1 MKQFKMLLLVLAA
14 CFALSSCTKDGDTL
28 AITENACD
36 MNDTTQI
43 KDYFVGVWEM
53 DYTLEAGYPFCVPL
67 NTVEG
72 VFNFNE
78 ATAVQLGTV
87 CMVAFGIKDGS
98 RTLIVSVIKKTND
111 AAATFAV
118 NFGGNYG
125 LINNFIAPFEDC
137 GEGFTVQGD
146 CGLLTIKRVR

>member
-1 MKQFKMLLLVLAA
+1 MKLFKAIILFFTMSVIFSCAKDEITDPIIQ
-14 CFALSSCTKDGDTL
+14 SSCSL
-28 AITENACD
+28 S
-36 MNDTTQI
+36 DTTAI
-43 KDYFVGVWEM
+43 KTYFAGQWQM

-98 RTLIVSVIKKTND
+98 RTLIVSVMKKTND

-125 LINNFIAPFEDC
+125 LINNFVTPFEDC

>member
-1 MKQFKMLLLVLAA
+1 MKLFKAIILFFTMSVIL
-14 CFALSSCTKDGDTL
+14 SCTKDE
-28 AITENACD
+28 ITDPIIQSSCSLS
-36 MNDTTQI
+36 DTTAI
-43 KDYFVGVWEM
+43 KTYFAGQWQM

-111 AAATFAV
+111 AAATLTV
-118 NFGGNYG
+118 NFGGDFGRISNEIVY
-125 LINNFIAPFEDC
+125 LNECAD
-137 GEGFTVQGD
+137 GFTVQGD